1 MGMIDMNGK
10 FYLDKLYI
18 CNFKPF
24 AYIDSEKK
32 PYYEIDFN
40 LGKER
45 ASILF
50 LGPNGYGKSSI
61 FQAIEFVLTGT
72 LSGGTYAD
80 KIRTINE
87 HIIINNLEKP
97 CFIALQIK
105 TCETQVI
112 TIIRYA
118 ERGRVGNKVDE
129 QREASDFH
137 AYIFEDVFV
146 YEQFEKDRQ
155 QSDYLKEVTKEDIS
169 KRLGEKN
176 IQDWL
181 KKNYIKQEQDVAFV
195 MQNDANRLN
204 LLNGYTENE
213 LDNYFKR
220 FQDEKNAVVAE
231 CKELED
237 RLKELI
243 GKIQKEVKAVHGEKP
258 VCGKI
263 MERFSF
269 VWDKNE
275 YLEDEP
281 FADYVLKAKRTL
293 EYVKNIQVYKK
304 YYSNDLLSEVKNK
317 EEYYKEYILT
327 LFKSTKVA
335 EYKSSY
341 QKREYLLQ
349 FIEDET
355 SFYAKPLT
363 KTYLTDKLVADIEAV
378 RKRKKEFQK
387 MLNEKQK
394 IYKKFDE
401 LHISI
406 KGEESI
412 ISEIFDNKC
421 PVCGSDFQNKENSL
435 SYAIVETA
443 EIVQSMKNI
452 LDSSLDEQQKDI
464 TSKYLDVKKMIE
476 EEAGKEKS
484 NEEIF
489 KLITN
494 MDMHTVELT
503 QLKSELE
510 ELMGLSEQLKNSKGF
525 CFINTDAFQAK
536 DYQIDE
542 LDKIA
547 DDLKILIDNVKV
559 NLDEED
565 DIFDQQTYS
574 ENKRQTINIQTI
586 QDNLAE
592 KIEQKVKQ
600 LEWLAQ
606 EKDSKEYSANKNEY
620 DKVLNEYKMK
630 YVKNLKLSK
639 ILNCR
644 SNAKK
649 KYMENV
655 AKYLEIPLYIYSG
668 KLMQTSQNELGITC
682 YTGTKKDTLTQFK
695 MTVGKDEGKGKL
707 DITEKFSAGQKAVAN
722 IALILALRKIAVAN
736 FDVFMIDDPCQSLD
750 ELNIASFVEIMK
762 NEFGDTQL
770 ILSTHE
776 DKIAAYIKYKFEK
789 TNKKICMFNVQER
802 LYSAL
807 L

>member
-1 MGMIDMNGK
+1 MIDMNGK

-24 AYIDSEKK
+24 AYIDSGKK

-40 LGKER
+40 QGKER

-72 LSGGTYAD
+72 LAGGTYAD

-97 CFIALQIK
+97 CFIALQLK
-105 TCETQVI
+105 AYEAQTI

-118 ERGRVGNKVDE
+118 ERGKVGNKVVE

-137 AYIFEDVFV
+137 AYILEDIFV

-155 QSDYLKEVTKEDIS
+155 QPDYLQEVTKEDIS
-169 KRLGEKN
+169 KKLGEKN
-176 IQDWL
+176 IQDWI
-181 KKNYIKQEQDVAFV
+181 KKNYIKQEQDTAFV
-195 MQNDANRLN
+195 MQKDIDRLS
-204 LLNGYTENE
+204 LLNGYTESE
-213 LDNYFKR
+213 LDSYFRR
-220 FQDEKNAVVAE
+220 FQDEKNTVEIE

-243 GKIQKEVKAVHGEKP
+243 GKVQKEIKTFHGEKP

-263 MERFSF
+263 VEHSLFP
-269 VWDKNE
+269 WDKDE

-304 YYSNDLLSEVKNK
+304 YYFNDLLSEIKNK

-327 LFKSTKVA
+327 LFNPIKIT

-341 QKREYLLQ
+341 QKRKYLLQ
-349 FIEDET
+349 FIENEA
-355 SFYAKPLT
+355 SFYTQQLN
-363 KTYLTDKLVADIEAV
+363 KTYLTDKLVADIETV
-378 RKRKKEFQK
+378 RKQKKEFQE

-394 IYKKFDE
+394 IYKKFDD
-401 LHISI
+401 LHTSI

-421 PVCGSDFQNKENSL
+421 PVCGSDFQNKANGL

-484 NEEIF
+484 DEEIF
-489 KLITN
+489 KLIAN
-494 MDMHTVELT
+494 MDTHTVKIT
-503 QLKSELE
+503 QLKRELE
-510 ELMGLSEQLKNSKGF
+510 ELMGLSEQSTNSKGV
-525 CFINTDAFQAK
+525 CFVNTDAFQAK

-542 LDKIA
+542 LSKIA
-547 DDLKILIDNVKV
+547 DDLKIFIDNMKI
-559 NLDEED
+559 NLEEGT

-574 ENKRQTINIQTI
+574 ENKRQTIILQTI
-586 QDNLAE
+586 QEDLAE

-600 LEWLAQ
+600 LEWLEW
-606 EKDSKEYSANKNEY
+606 EKESKEYSKNKSEY
-620 DKVLNEYKMK
+620 DKFLNEYKMK
-630 YVKNLKLSK
+630 CVKNLKLSK

-682 YTGTKKDTLTQFK
+682 FTGTKKDELTQFK
-695 MTVGKDEGKGKL
+695 MTVGKDEGKSKL
-707 DITEKFSAGQKAVAN
+707 DITEKLSAGQKAVAN

>member
-1 MGMIDMNGK
+1 MNGK

-24 AYIDSEKK
+24 EYIDSGKK

-40 LGKER
+40 QGMER

-61 FQAIEFVLTGT
+61 FQAIEFALTGT

-80 KIRTINE
+80 KIRKINE

-97 CFIALQIK
+97 CFVALQLK
-105 TCETQVI
+105 KFDMQAI
-112 TIIRYA
+112 TIVRYA
-118 ERGRVGNKVDE
+118 ERGKVGNRVDE
-129 QREASDFH
+129 QREASDFL
-137 AYIFEDVFV
+137 AYILEDVFV

-155 QSDYLKEVTKEDIS
+155 QPDYLKVVSKENIS

-181 KKNYIKQEQDVAFV
+181 KRNYIKQEQDTAFV
-195 MQNDANRLN
+195 MQKDINRLN

-220 FQDEKNAVVAE
+220 FKDEKNIVEAQ

-237 RLKELI
+237 KLKELR
-243 GKIQKEVKAVHGEKP
+243 GKIQKEIKAINGEKP

-263 MERFSF
+263 VEHFSF
-269 VWDKNE
+269 VWDKDE
-275 YLEDEP
+275 YLENEP

-304 YYSNDLLSEVKNK
+304 YYSNELLSEIKNK

-327 LFKSTKVA
+327 LFNPIKVE

-341 QKREYLLQ
+341 LKTKYLLQ

-355 SFYAKPLT
+355 SFYTKPLN
-363 KTYLTDKLVADIEAV
+363 KTYLTEQLVADIEAV

-401 LHISI
+401 LHTSI
-406 KGEESI
+406 NGKESI
-412 ISEIFDNKC
+412 VLEIFDNKC
-421 PVCGSDFQNKENSL
+421 PVCGSDFHYKENNL
-435 SYAIVETA
+435 SYAIAETA
-443 EIVQSMKNI
+443 KIVQSMKNI
-452 LDSSLDEQQKDI
+452 LDGSLSTQQKELV
-464 TSKYLDVKKMIE
+464 SKYLKVKKVIE
-476 EEAGKEKS
+476 EEVGKENS
-484 NEEIF
+484 DEEIF
-489 KLITN
+489 KLIED
-494 MDMHTVELT
+494 MDTHKVEISE
-503 QLKSELE
+503 LKSELK
-510 ELMGLSEQLKNSKGF
+510 ELIGLSEKLQNSKGF
-525 CFINTDAFQAK
+525 CFINTDKFQSKA
-536 DYQIDE
+536 YEIGE
-542 LDKIA
+542 LNKIA
-547 DDLKILIDNVKV
+547 DDLKKFIDNVEI
-559 NLDEED
+559 NLDEET

-574 ENKRQTINIQTI
+574 ENKRQTIILQTI
-586 QDNLAE
+586 QDDLVG

-600 LEWLAQ
+600 LEWLAW
-606 EKDSKEYSANKNEY
+606 EKESKEYSKNKSDY
-620 DKVLNEYKMK
+620 DKILIEYKEK
-630 YVKNLKLSK
+630 CTKNLKLKK

-644 SNAKK
+644 SNAKN

-682 YTGTKKDTLTQFK
+682 FTGTKKDELTQFK
-695 MTVGKDEGKGKL
+695 MIVGKDEGKSKL

-722 IALILALRKIAVAN
+722 IALILALKKIAVTN

-770 ILSTHE
+770 VLSTHE

-789 TNKKICMFNVQER
+789 MNKKICMFNVQDR